1 MAGDK
6 ALRETAKIRTGRW
19 PLRVIGG
26 VLTYAA
32 ITAMTLLGC
41 EIAYRTFLSHKL
53 ARDVA
58 NQIKPMGDK
67 FGALGVA
74 PWIFKKDFG
83 FEFNRTPWL
92 AASIADNRFA
102 GCGEAPPANRF
113 GNYGRDDPNY
123 ERADVKIL
131 LVGASFTLVGD
142 RGGHLVNELVADELS
157 RRTGKRVSVLNFS
170 RDATGILMHMD
181 MVRAKLDE
189 LKPNLVLVAAN
200 VTQLI
205 YQRHWR
211 VVTQGAN
218 GFRRFYFMLDPV
230 EKIVDPDRAVL
241 QPTVINDHITREWC
255 DRNNNALL
263 LRDYAALGRDR
274 LMPQLVSEREQL
286 YKEQRLPRPT
296 VDFWRRDRS
305 FMYSRIVH
313 GNAFHDL
320 DLFAGQPVYTH
331 TSLVR
336 FSDDQGTAEAAA
348 RAKARSVPIIPIHIP
363 TLPEMRAS
371 ESGSEFGYVAH
382 GVPQDQGASLVADFA
397 QLVGEPWV
405 HIYKYYSPALKAD
418 PLKLVQSEADNHP
431 NARGVHAMADALVA
445 MLLEHPASAP
455 LLRPAVTA
463 RDLGN

>member
-1 MAGDK
+1 MPGNK
-6 ALRETAKIRTGRW
+6 ALGETAKTRTGRW
-19 PLRVIGG
+19 AMRFVGG
-26 VLTYAA
+26 ALTYAA
-32 ITAMTLLGC
+32 ITAITLVGC

-53 ARDVA
+53 ARDIA
-58 NQIKPMGDK
+58 KQLKPTGDK
-67 FGALGVA
+67 FGAIGVA

-92 AASIADNRFA
+92 AASIAENRFA

-113 GNYGRDDPNY
+113 GNVGRDDPNY

-142 RGGHLVNELVADELS
+142 RGGHLVNELVAEELS
-157 RRTGKRVSVLNFS
+157 RRTGKRVSMLNFS

-211 VVTQGAN
+211 VVTQSAN

-255 DRNNNALL
+255 DRNNGALF
-263 LRDYAALGRDR
+263 LRDYAALGRDQ
-274 LMPQLVSEREQL
+274 LMPQLVSERERL

-296 VDFWRRDRS
+296 VDFWRLDRS
-305 FMYSRIVH
+305 FMYSRVVH

-331 TSLVR
+331 SNLTR
-336 FSDDQGTAEAAA
+336 FSDDPDTVSAAA
-348 RAKARSVPIIPIHIP
+348 KAKARSVPIIPIHIP

-371 ESGSEFGYVAH
+371 DAGSLFGYVAH
-382 GVPQDQGASLVADFA
+382 GVPVEQGESLAADFA
-397 QLVGEPWV
+397 RLVGEPWV
-405 HIYKYYSPALKAD
+405 HIYKYYAPALKAD
-418 PLKLVQSEADNHP
+418 PLKLVHSDEDSHP
-431 NARGVHAMADALVA
+431 NPLGVHAMADALVA

-455 LLRPAVTA
+455 LLRPAVAA
-463 RDLGN
+463 RDLRN